1 MQWECD
7 KQETFRDKYIS
18 LLKKYYFIGGMPEAV
33 MTYLEERDYTE
44 VRNVQKTILMLYEND
59 FSKHIDNRTE
69 LERTRMIIPIVSPE
83 MKSIFCFR

>member
-18 LLKKYYFIGGMPEAV
+18 LLKKYYFIGGMLEAV

-44 VRNVQKTILMLYEND
+44 V
-59 FSKHIDNRTE
+59 
-69 LERTRMIIPIVSPE
+69 
-83 MKSIFCFR
+83 